1 MEKFSYFSDNI
12 FTSSDNENLS
22 ESSKYNLNNMRN
34 SQDDIEEN
42 KKLLRHDSSVFNM
55 QMLLKE
61 KVSQE
66 NIIQNKFNKNYS
78 LGDLSSNNFIFYFIQ
93 F

>member
-1 MEKFSYFSDNI
+1 LEKFSYFSDNI